1 METALKT
8 DTAKRIKKEIEAHV
22 RGYSNF
28 FVVYSNWYIGITNNV
43 SKRKTQHKTANKGD
57 LYFWVDYNARSR
69 RIAEAIEL
77 YFHKKGMLETEKVG
91 GAKEDSKYIYVYKKH
106 PTIVD

>member
-8 DTAKRIKKEIEAHV
+8 DTAKRIKKEIETHV

-77 YFHKKGMLETEKVG
+77 YFGSTANLVESFKFGTWISQKIF
-91 GAKEDSKYIYVYKKH
+91 SICC
-106 PTIVD
+106 